1 MSAAAPDAATEVP
14 LASEAQASYTVAVRT
29 LCDFTAK
36 RGDLDLRFTPSPSA
50 QEGIAGHQWVCA
62 RRGPTYQAELSLSGR
77 CGALEVR
84 GRADGFDAPANRL
97 EEIKTFKGSLALM
110 PDNHRHLHWAQLK
123 VYGAL
128 LCAQQGLT
136 EVNLAL
142 VYFDVRSQQETVL
155 HEQHT
160 AADLQ
165 RFFTEQCERFM
176 AWAVQEDGHRK
187 GRDLALAALRFPHA
201 EFRAGQRDLAEAV
214 YKAAA
219 SGRCLLAQAPTGIGK
234 TIGTVFPLLK
244 ACPGHQLDKIFFLCA
259 KTSGRALALRALQT
273 LAPCSGTREPATLRV
288 LELVARHTACEHPD
302 RACHGES
309 CPLAR
314 GFYDR
319 LPAARSAALARG
331 QLDRATVREV
341 ALDHGLCPY
350 YLGQELARWCD
361 VVVGDYNHY
370 FDVHAMLFSLTQ
382 AHQWRVGVL
391 VDEAH
396 NLIER
401 GRRMYSAELQQRRLD
416 EVRRAAPA
424 SLSRALNRLHRAWLA
439 LNRTHGG
446 EHMVLETLPA
456 RWLGALQELSTALGE
471 HVTDHPEP
479 AGSTLTS
486 FYFDTLHFMRLAEQL
501 DEHTVCDLSHTP
513 NAAGRAPLRSTVSI
527 RNVMPAPF
535 LKPRFAAA
543 RSTALFSA
551 TLQPHGFCRDILGLP
566 ADTPWIDVASPFHAD
581 QLQVRVSR
589 HISTRYRDRG
599 ASLQAM
605 VDVMAA
611 QYAELP
617 GNYLAFFSSH
627 DYLAEVVARFE
638 ACHADVPV
646 WKQSRGMG
654 EDAQRAFLERFTVTG
669 QGIGFAVLGG
679 SFAEGIDLPG
689 QRLIGAFIA
698 TLGMPQVNPVNEQMR
713 QRLDRLLGAGHDC
726 TYLYPGLHKVVQAAG
741 RVIRTVADQGVVH
754 LLDDRYQR
762 PAVRQLLPRWWK
774 VA

>member
-1 MSAAAPDAATEVP
+1 MKGAFVGTPMTGAEANKAP
-14 LASEAQASYTVAVRT
+14 ASYSVAVRT

-36 RGDLDLRFTPSPSA
+36 QGDLDLRFTPSPSA

-62 RRGPTYQAELSLSGR
+62 RRGSTYQAEVSLSGR

-84 GRADGFDAPANRL
+84 GRADGFDTQANRL

-110 PDNHRHLHWAQLK
+110 PENHRHLHWAQLK

-128 LCAQQGLT
+128 LCAERGLA

-155 HEQHT
+155 HEEHT
-160 AADLQ
+160 AAELQ
-165 RFFTEQCERFM
+165 SFFTEQCERFM
-176 AWAVQEDGHRK
+176 AWAIREDAHRRA
-187 GRDLALAALRFPHA
+187 RDQALQALCFPHA
-201 EFRAGQRDLAEAV
+201 DFRAGQRDLAEAV

-219 SGRCLLAQAPTGIGK
+219 TGRCLLAQAPTGIGK
-234 TIGTVFPLLK
+234 TMGTVFPLLK
-244 ACPGHQLDKIFFLCA
+244 ACPGHKVDKIFFLCA
-259 KTSGRALALRALQT
+259 KTSGRALALGALQT
-273 LAPCSGTREPATLRV
+273 LAPDDAAQGATTLRV

-309 CPLAR
+309 CQLAR

-331 QLDRATVREV
+331 RLDRATVREV
-341 ALDHGLCPY
+341 ALSHALCPY

-370 FDVHAMLFSLTQ
+370 FDVHALLFSLTQ

-401 GRRMYSAELQQRRLD
+401 GRRMYSAELQQGRLD
-416 EVRRAAPA
+416 EVRRLAPP
-424 SLSRALNRLHRAWLA
+424 SLSRPLNRLHRAWLA
-439 LNRTHGG
+439 LNRALDA
-446 EHMVLETLPA
+446 EHTVLETLPA
-456 RWLGALQELSTALGE
+456 GWLNALQEASTALGE
-471 HVTDHPEP
+471 HLSDHPEP
-479 AGSTLTS
+479 PGSTLAT
-486 FYFDTLHFMRLAEQL
+486 FYFDTLHFTRLSEQF
-501 DEHTVCDLSHTP
+501 DKHTVCDLSHAP
-513 NAAGRAPLRSTVSI
+513 NTRGRANLRSRVNI

-543 RSTALFSA
+543 QSTALFSA

-566 ADTPWIDVASPFHAD
+566 SDTRWIDVASPFHAD

-589 HISTRYRDRG
+589 NISTRYRDRG
-599 ASLQAM
+599 TSLQAM
-605 VDVMAA
+605 VDLMAE
-611 QYAELP
+611 QYFKLP

-627 DYLAEVVARFE
+627 EYLAGVVARFE
-638 ACHADVPV
+638 ACHAEVPV
-646 WKQSRGMG
+646 WKQSRGMD
-654 EDAQRAFLERFTVTG
+654 EDAQRTFLERFTVTG

-679 SFAEGIDLPG
+679 SFAEAIDLPG

-698 TLGMPQVNPVNEQMR
+698 TLGMPQVNAVNEQMR
-713 QRLDRLLGAGHDC
+713 QRLDQLLGAGHDC

-762 PAVRQLLPRWWK
+762 PAVRQLLPQWWK
-774 VA
+774 VV